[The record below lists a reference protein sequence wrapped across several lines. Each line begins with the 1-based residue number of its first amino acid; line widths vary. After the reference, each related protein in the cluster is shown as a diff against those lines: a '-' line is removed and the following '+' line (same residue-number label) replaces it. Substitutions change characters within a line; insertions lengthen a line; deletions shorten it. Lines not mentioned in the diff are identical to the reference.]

1 MEFKEYKLSELSKG
15 NKGTYGIGA
24 SAVDYSENLYTYL
37 RITDIKED
45 GTLDYTN
52 LKSVDDKNAEKY
64 ILEKGDIV
72 FARTGNSTG
81 KAYYYDGEIQN
92 LVYAGF
98 LIKFSLDE
106 KKVNPKFMKYYTMTK
121 EYMNWVKEIQT
132 GSTRGNINEKMYG
145 NMKVKLPSRIYQD
158 KMVDLLEG
166 IDKKIE
172 LNNQI
177 NNNLQEIINLIFK
190 KWFIEFE
197 FPILE
202 GKCYKSSNG
211 IMKDSELGEIPEN
224 WKVIKLENII
234 DFFNG
239 YSIDSKKMLDKEEK
253 NTYKVFKMGN
263 IKPLGGINKNKTKSW
278 LSKEYCTGLEKYISK
293 KGDILMC
300 MTDMKNSDTPL
311 LGHTAL
317 IDKNNEFIINQRVG
331 ILRCKKELVN
341 YPFLYTL
348 TNLDFFVKDIRSRA
362 NSGVQVNLS
371 TKGISETSLILP
383 DKKTLDEFN
392 NIAEPMYEQ
401 IFKNNDENELLIQ
414 IRDTLLPKLMN
425 GEIDLDNIEI

>member
-1 MEFKEYKLSELSKG
+1 MKKKLCEIGEIIAGGTPSTKINEYWNGKISWITPKDLSNYKGRFISKG
-15 NKGTYGIGA
+15 ERSITEEGLNNS
-24 SAVDYSENLYTYL
+24 SAVLMP
-37 RITDIKED
+37 
-45 GTLDYTN
+45 
-52 LKSVDDKNAEKY
+52 KNSILFTSRAPIGYVAIAEKELCTNQGFKSFVCNEQKCY
-64 ILEKGDIV
+64 YKYMYYWFLNNVETIK
-72 FARTGNSTG
+72 S
-81 KAYYYDGEIQN
+81 KAN
-92 LVYAGF
+92 
-98 LIKFSLDE
+98 
-106 KKVNPKFMKYYTMTK
+106 
-121 EYMNWVKEIQT
+121 
-132 GSTRGNINEKMYG
+132 GSTFQEVSGTVMKNIEIELPDMKTQKNIGNI
-145 NMKVKLPSRIYQD
+145 L
-158 KMVDLLEG
+158 DL
-166 IDKKIE
+166 IDRKIE

-177 NNNLQEIINLIFK
+177 NNNLQEIINSIFK

-197 FPILE
+197 FPILD
-202 GKCYKSSNG
+202 GQYYKSSNG
-211 IMKDSELGEIPEN
+211 KMKDSELGKIPEN
-224 WKVIKLENII
+224 WKVVKLENII
-234 DFFNG
+234 DFSNG
-239 YSIDSKKMLDKEEK
+239 YSIDSKKMLNKEEK

-263 IKPLGGINKNKTKSW
+263 IKPLGGINKDKTKSW

-341 YPFLYTL
+341 YSFVYTL
-348 TNLDFFVKDIRSRA
+348 TNIDFFVKDIRSRA

-371 TKGISETSLILP
+371 TKGICETSLIFP

-392 NIAEPMYEQ
+392 NIAEPMYEK
-401 IFKNNDENELLIQ
+401 IFKNNDENEVLIQ

>member
-1 MEFKEYKLSELSKG
+1 MEFKLEECTL
-15 NKGTYGIGA
+15 N
-24 SAVDYSENLYTYL
+24 
-37 RITDIKED
+37 ITDGTHSTVIDNENGKNYLLSCKNIKNGNVEISKND
-45 GTLDYTN
+45 RKIDDETLKKLRKRTN
-52 LKSVDDKNAEKY
+52 
-64 ILEKGDIV
+64 LEKGDVLITTV
-72 FARTGNSTG
+72 GTLGGMAIIKENNIN
-81 KAYYYDGEIQN
+81 YDFQRSVGI
-92 LVYAGF
+92 L
-98 LIKFSLDE
+98 KP
-106 KKVNPKFMKYYTMTK
+106 NPKIVIPEYLYYAMKNNLSNILNVARGTSQQCIFLSELKNVTINVMDK
-121 EYMNWVKEIQT
+121 NIQEKIVKIL
-132 GSTRGNINEKMYG
+132 SN
-145 NMKVKLPSRIYQD
+145 
-158 KMVDLLEG
+158 

-177 NNNLQEIINLIFK
+177 NNNLHEIINSIFK

-197 FPILE
+197 FPILD
-202 GKCYKSSNG
+202 GQYYKSSNG
-211 IMKDSELGEIPEN
+211 KMIDSELGEIPEN
-224 WKVIKLENII
+224 WKVVKLESII
-234 DFFNG
+234 DFSNG

-263 IKPLGGINKNKTKSW
+263 IKPLGGINKDKTKSW

-331 ILRCKKELVN
+331 ILRCKKEFVN
-341 YPFLYTL
+341 YPFVYTL

-371 TKGISETSLILP
+371 TKAICETSLIFP

>member
-1 MEFKEYKLSELSKG
+1 MEFNILKAEKFCDSVKDGTHDSPKKANKGYKLITSKHIREYDLDLNNAYYISEEDF
-15 NKGTYGIGA
+15 NKINQRSLVEKNDILYSMIGTIGLIYR
-24 SAVDYSENLYTYL
+24 VKENPDYA
-37 RITDIKED
+37 IKNIGLFKLKDE
-45 GTLDYTN
+45 
-52 LKSVDDKNAEKY
+52 LKSKWLYYYLKTPKMKKY
-64 ILEKGDIV
+64 IE
-72 FARTGNSTG
+72 
-81 KAYYYDGEIQN
+81 
-92 LVYAGF
+92 
-98 LIKFSLDE
+98 SLLS
-106 KKVNPKFMKYYTMTK
+106 
-121 EYMNWVKEIQT
+121 
-132 GSTRGNINEKMYG
+132 GSTQQYITLKNLRELPIEVPVNIE
-145 NMKVKLPSRIYQD
+145 NMKKIVKI
-158 KMVDLLEG
+158 LEN
-166 IDKKIE
+166 IKKKIE
-172 LNNQI
+172 LNNKI

-197 FPILE
+197 FPILD

-211 IMKDSELGEIPEN
+211 IMKNSELGEIPEN

-234 DFFNG
+234 DFSNG

-263 IKPLGGINKNKTKSW
+263 IKPLGGINKDKTKSW

-341 YPFLYTL
+341 YPFVYTL

-371 TKGISETSLILP
+371 TKGICETPLIFP

-392 NIAEPMYEQ
+392 NITEPIYEK
-401 IFKNNDENELLIQ
+401 IFKNNDENETLSKL
-414 IRDTLLPKLMN
+414 RDNLLPKLMN
-425 GEIDLDNIEI
+425 GEIDLENIEI